1 MSKFINADTL
11 CQRLEN
17 RIRFAQEILDS
28 EVASEYEK
36 LAAYH
41 SIEQLNAVLA
51 ADVEP
56 VRHGHW
62 IDINYK
68 GIPHKK
74 CNKCFAMIEDTF
86 FSYDFNVDYCP
97 SCGAKMDGDK

>member
-28 EVASEYEK
+28 EVASEHEK

-41 SIEQLNAVLA
+41 SKESAQDMISIISEIESEKQ
-51 ADVEP
+51 
-56 VRHGHW
+56 
-62 IDINYK
+62 
-68 GIPHKK
+68 
-74 CNKCFAMIEDTF
+74 
-86 FSYDFNVDYCP
+86 
-97 SCGAKMDGDK
+97 GAKT